1 MTPVDYKN
9 ANLKNQIAN
18 VVNGVLK
25 QYRFQSIK
33 EFKAVLNQFNV
44 TVEEVRGQAAGKSYQ
59 GLVYAATDNNGK
71 RVGVGIKSSK
81 VGRNVGLAALLRRI
95 GFNKSWMKKHPPSPE
110 LKNIITNAIKTAP
123 TKKEFIHTLQ
133 SKNIGAVIWQ
143 NDSGH
148 IYGVTYIDHH
158 SKCVFKGSALGKEC
172 SAGVINQRYNPGE
185 KELYEP
191 VWEQGGNSGSREVS
205 LSEAILD
212 LFSLESVPHPAIDDP
227 EPGNP
232 YGNKKKRKTKILQSL

>member
-81 VGRNVGLAALLRRI
+81 VGRNVGLL
-95 GFNKSWMKKHPPSPE
+95 
-110 LKNIITNAIKTAP
+110 
-123 TKKEFIHTLQ
+123 
-133 SKNIGAVIWQ
+133 
-143 NDSGH
+143 
-148 IYGVTYIDHH
+148 
-158 SKCVFKGSALGKEC
+158 
-172 SAGVINQRYNPGE
+172 
-185 KELYEP
+185 
-191 VWEQGGNSGSREVS
+191 
-205 LSEAILD
+205 
-212 LFSLESVPHPAIDDP
+212 
-227 EPGNP
+227 
-232 YGNKKKRKTKILQSL
+232 